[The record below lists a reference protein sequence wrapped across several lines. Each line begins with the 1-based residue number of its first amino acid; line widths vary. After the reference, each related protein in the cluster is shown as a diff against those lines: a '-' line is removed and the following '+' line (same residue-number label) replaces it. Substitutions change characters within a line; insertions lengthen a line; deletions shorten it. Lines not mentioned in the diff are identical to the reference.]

1 MRSNYRLPDIVCLSW
16 WWYWLVLLMLLVRGS
31 VDVCSKVG
39 MVVTTP
45 TPRCVIFS
53 LPSFPWLNKK
63 TQIGELVRLL
73 RGDQGGLRMFES
85 YPVVTGLDGMA
96 FVGTVSRKDLVREEM
111 ERRDQRNVGRER
123 HIAGGRRE
131 GGGETGLGTPPN
143 RQCCCLFRRT
153 ASYPT
158 GAAD

>member
-1 MRSNYRLPDIVCLSW
+1 M
-16 WWYWLVLLMLLVRGS
+16 
-31 VDVCSKVG
+31 
-39 MVVTTP
+39 
-45 TPRCVIFS
+45 
-53 LPSFPWLNKK
+53 
-63 TQIGELVRLL
+63 RLL

-131 GGGETGLGTPPN
+131 GGGETGLGTPSQPAVLLLVSQN
-143 RQCCCLFRRT
+143 RIVSHRSGRLMFRRELDLKT
-153 ASYPT
+153 LSRLEGKRRGTCLLVFFSVAGT
-158 GAAD
+158 C